1 MRIIIAVILAT
12 MCTLAVS
19 AQELSLTPSIDS
31 TSLRSLVFR
40 HGETLSWQPTY
51 LIPTNLFDSTIL
63 RDFPTAS
70 LRGALLTQPL
80 LADQKEKAW
89 SLRPF
94 GVEDKLRS
102 FRIAIGYAEAGGSL
116 YLAYRALK
124 KQGFLK

>member
-1 MRIIIAVILAT
+1 MRFIIVVILASI
-12 MCTLAVS
+12 CTLAAS
-19 AQELSLTPSIDS
+19 AQEFSLTPSIDS
-31 TSLRSLVFR
+31 TSFRSLVFR
-40 HGETLSWQPTY
+40 HGETLNWQPSY
-51 LIPTNLFDSTIL
+51 LIPTALFDSTIL

-80 LADQKEKAW
+80 LVNQKDKAW